1 VRDTYIS
8 SKYWRDPTPASTMF
22 HPALV
27 VSEVTM
33 VLIQPADRATS
44 ARLPLYATRFNME
57 KRKAVAEER
66 VDL

>member
-1 VRDTYIS
+1 
-8 SKYWRDPTPASTMF
+8 MF

-33 VLIQPADRATS
+33 VLIQPADRATP